1 MCTINLSRFPFDSK
15 RETLIIILML
25 LSGDLLLTSRT
36 RNRDAK
42 NKTRD
47 QNFDDDS
54 DDKLYNQKWL
64 GCIHVLSHKIKKSLT
79 LNENTISSAN
89 IRILGRHEKN
99 LAYVCFRQNSQTPP
113 KCHQTTS
120 KPSLQSINN

>member
-1 MCTINLSRFPFDSK
+1 
-15 RETLIIILML
+15 ML
-25 LSGDLLLTSRT
+25 LSRDLLLTSRT

-64 GCIHVLSHKIKKSLT
+64 GHIQVLRHKNKIYRIIAEIAFLANFSESLR
-79 LNENTISSAN
+79 ES
-89 IRILGRHEKN
+89 
-99 LAYVCFRQNSQTPP
+99 F
-113 KCHQTTS
+113 
-120 KPSLQSINN
+120 